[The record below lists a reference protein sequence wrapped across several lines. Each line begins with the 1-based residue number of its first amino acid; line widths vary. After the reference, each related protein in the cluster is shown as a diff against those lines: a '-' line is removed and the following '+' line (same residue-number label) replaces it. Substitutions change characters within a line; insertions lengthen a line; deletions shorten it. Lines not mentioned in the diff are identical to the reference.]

1 MNRTQDALTALEH
14 TQRAFAKDGWQPTL
28 ACYENMER
36 QYTLE
41 FAKRQAAEAVSL
53 QAVRDRDTWRYTALS
68 AGIVAIVALL
78 AALVELAVL
87 RGW

>member
-14 TQRAFAKDGWQPTL
+14 TQRAFAVAGWKPTI
-28 ACYENMER
+28 AGYESLER

-41 FAKRQAAEAVSL
+41 FAKRQAAEAVML
-53 QAVRDRDTWRYTALS
+53 QAVRDRDTWKYTALS